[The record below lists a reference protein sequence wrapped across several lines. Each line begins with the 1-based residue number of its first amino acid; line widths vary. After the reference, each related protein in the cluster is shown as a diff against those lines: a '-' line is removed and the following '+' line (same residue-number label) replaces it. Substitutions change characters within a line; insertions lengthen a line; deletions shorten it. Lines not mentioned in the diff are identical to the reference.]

1 MAASDDGAAA
11 AGGDGAAAATQNDDD
26 DNDDSDDGGAVAEGS
41 DGAATALSAA
51 DKRALR
57 QLAQVEVAAVDDV
70 QEPSK
75 MIPDAIEW
83 QLSRMVEGMLDP
95 CKEATTNWS
104 TAPASLSSTV
114 GALGS

>member
-1 MAASDDGAAA
+1 
-11 AGGDGAAAATQNDDD
+11 
-26 DNDDSDDGGAVAEGS
+26 
-41 DGAATALSAA
+41 
-51 DKRALR
+51 
-57 QLAQVEVAAVDDV
+57 VDDV

-95 CKEATTNWS
+95 CKEATANWS